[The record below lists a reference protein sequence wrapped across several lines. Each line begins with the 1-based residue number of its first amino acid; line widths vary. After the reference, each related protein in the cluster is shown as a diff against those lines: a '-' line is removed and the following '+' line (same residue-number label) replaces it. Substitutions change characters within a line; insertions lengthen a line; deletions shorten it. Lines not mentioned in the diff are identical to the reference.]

1 MKQLGYCSNIYI
13 FIPDL
18 KVDLFSTSKILQ
30 HANQHNEF
38 TEVMVYLLKEWLE
51 DTHNMSSLKH

>member
-13 FIPDL
+13 FIRDL
-18 KVDLFSTSKILQ
+18 KVDLFSNSKILQ

-38 TEVMVYLLKEWLE
+38 TEVMVYLLLEWLE
-51 DTHNMSSLKH
+51 DIHMSSLKH